1 MSEYIRTEGL
11 LGEER
16 VTLEPFNSAILNYA
30 IDDTCILG
38 QKGWGVDKSELKGS
52 IMLNSLK
59 IKDEK
64 ANVYVYPLDESKV
77 LNR

>member
-1 MSEYIRTEGL
+1 MSESIRAEGL

-16 VTLEPFNSAILNYA
+16 VTLEPFNPATLDYD

-38 QKGWGVDKSELKGS
+38 KKNWGVDKSELKGS
-52 IMLNSLK
+52 ILLDSLK
-59 IKDEK
+59 IEDEK

-77 LNR
+77 MS